1 MRRRDSGFKMQDS
14 SLPHQIVE
22 NHRLPAMT
30 RIDFHSNVPDKI
42 AYTCRLV
49 RKARAANCRIAL
61 LSTVPADLA
70 ALDQA
75 LWTFSELDFLP
86 HVMADDALAAT
97 TPIVLTDS
105 DTMDLPHY
113 QVLINLSSGTPTHF
127 ARFERMF
134 EIISADEAD
143 KAAGRERY
151 RFYQQRGYPLT
162 HFVAGKA

>member
-1 MRRRDSGFKMQDS
+1 
-14 SLPHQIVE
+14 
-22 NHRLPAMT
+22 MT

-49 RKARAANCRIAL
+49 RKARAANCRIVL
-61 LSTVPADLA
+61 LTRDRADLA
-70 ALDQA
+70 KLDQA
-75 LWTFSELDFLP
+75 LWTFSSLDFLP
-86 HVMADDALAAT
+86 HVIADDTLAAT
-97 TPIVLTDS
+97 TPIILTDS
-105 DTMDLPHY
+105 DTVDLPHY
-113 QVLINLSSGTPTHF
+113 QILINLSGGTPAHF

-162 HFVAGKA
+162 HFVAEKA